1 MKRALSYLLLF
12 AYSTNIL
19 MPVLPHVSDALAH
32 TFWLYQHIATVHYED
47 GEYHTHY
54 QSIEVSKKTNS
65 EKNTT
70 TPTST
75 TTNEHI
81 VATINYHFQLPVSDL
96 PLFGDYSFS
105 PTSIY
110 FLSDYPPPK
119 A

>member
-19 MPVLPHVSDALAH
+19 MPVLPYFSDVLAH
-32 TFWLYQHIATVHYED
+32 TFWLYQHISTVHYEG

-54 QSIEVSKKTNS
+54 QSIEVSKKTCS
-65 EKNTT
+65 EKNTII
-70 TPTST
+70 PKSTSS
-75 TTNEHI
+75 NEHI
-81 VATINYHFQLPVSDL
+81 VANINYQFKLPVSSL
-96 PLFGDYSFS
+96 PSFGYFNVS
-105 PTSIY
+105 TCSIY